1 VTGSDAVGL
10 DGIIVVDKPAGP
22 TSHDVVALV
31 RRLSGVRRVGH
42 GGTLDPFA
50 SGVLPVFMGHATR
63 VVEYHLHDD
72 KGYRATVA
80 FGARS
85 TTDDLDGELTPGD
98 VPPPDRAGVEAALDA
113 FHGPLAQVPP
123 THSAVHVG
131 GRRAYELA
139 RGGEVPELTPR
150 NVTIKALALTAW
162 DGTDPERP
170 TAILEIEC
178 TAGTYVR
185 ALARDLG
192 ARLGCGAYLVALVRT
207 RSGSFDLATA
217 HPLDAVRAAL
227 AEGAVTRVLLPPD
240 SGLDGL
246 PAVTLPPDE
255 LAALARGQ
263 VIRPRGLVAA
273 AVATG
278 AAAAPRTT
286 PWRILDAAGHLAA
299 IARLE
304 GGRLHPAKVFVEPP
318 TAAGGAPDAHAA
330 SADAPAARP

>member
-1 VTGSDAVGL
+1 MIAPRAVEL

-50 SGVLPVFMGHATR
+50 SGVLPVFLGHATR

-85 TTDDLDGELTPGD
+85 TTDDLDGELTPGGI
-98 VPPPDRAGVEAALDA
+98 PPPDRTAVEAALEA
-113 FHGPLAQVPP
+113 FRGPLAQVPP
-123 THSAVHVG
+123 SHSAVHVG

-139 RGGEVPELTPR
+139 RGGETPHLSPR
-150 NVTIKALALTAW
+150 DVTIKALTLTSW
-162 DGTDPERP
+162 DATDPERP
-170 TAILEIEC
+170 TAVLEIAC

-185 ALARDLG
+185 ALARDIG
-192 ARLGCGAYLVALVRT
+192 ASLGCGAYLVALVRT
-207 RSGSFDLATA
+207 RSGTFDLAHA
-217 HPLDAVRAAL
+217 HPLEVVRTAL
-227 AEGAVTRVLLPPD
+227 ADDAAARVLLPPD
-240 SGLDGL
+240 TGLEGL

-263 VIRPRGLVAA
+263 VIRPRGAVATAVAAGAA
-273 AVATG
+273 AV
-278 AAAAPRTT
+278 PRTT
-286 PWRILDAAGHLAA
+286 PWRILEAGGRLAA
-299 IARLE
+299 MARLE
-304 GGRLHPAKVFVEPP
+304 GGRLHPEKVFVEPP
-318 TAAGGAPDAHAA
+318 AVDAADHAVEP
-330 SADAPAARP
+330 ADPIVTDP